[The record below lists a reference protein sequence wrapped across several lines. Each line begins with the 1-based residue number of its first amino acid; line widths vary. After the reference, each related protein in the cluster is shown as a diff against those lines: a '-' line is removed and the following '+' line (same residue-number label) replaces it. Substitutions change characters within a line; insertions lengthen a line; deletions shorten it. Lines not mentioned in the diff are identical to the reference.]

1 MNGIFEAAAEIQAFL
16 QNHNWRFCII
26 GGLAVIRWGQP
37 RATRDVDISLFVEF
51 GHEEAYVN
59 ELFDEYEQ
67 RIPDAREFAL
77 SSRVALIQASNGT
90 PVDIALAGFPYEEQ
104 FIQRATA
111 FEYAPDVS
119 LVTASAEDIVVL
131 KAFAS
136 RHRDWDDVQGI
147 AIRQMLSLDW
157 DYVFAELASLCEL
170 KGDQEPVEHL
180 RSIRTA
186 TSAD

>member
-1 MNGIFEAAAEIQAFL
+1 MNGLFEAAAEIQEFL
-16 QNHNWRFCII
+16 QHRDWRFCII

-51 GHEEAYVN
+51 GEESSYVD
-59 ELFDEYEQ
+59 ELFGEYAE

-77 SSRVALIQASNGT
+77 QSRVVLIHASNGT

-104 FIQRATA
+104 IMQRATA
-111 FEYAPDVS
+111 FEYAPDVL

-136 RHRDWDDVQGI
+136 RDRDWDDIQGI

-170 KGDQEPVEHL
+170 KGDHEPVEHL
-180 RSIRTA
+180 RRIQTA